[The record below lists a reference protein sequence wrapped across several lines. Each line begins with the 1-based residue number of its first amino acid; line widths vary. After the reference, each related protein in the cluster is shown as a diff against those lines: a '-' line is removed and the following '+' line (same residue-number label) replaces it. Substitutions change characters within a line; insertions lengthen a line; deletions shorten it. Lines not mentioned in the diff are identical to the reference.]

1 MKIRIRISVA
11 LILIS
16 VTVLLAGIGLWR
28 HRYLKI
34 RNTEP
39 KKVFILPEQ
48 PNTLTIGANTSK
60 VTPEIGE
67 DNTDVKTQSIDKRI
81 TPDEMDN
88 TNNSSVDT
96 LFEDIVEE
104 NLTPEVIAAIK
115 KYEEAQSAS
124 ADVRHKRSLLLDVEP
139 LDWDAIDLLTKQLS
153 QLQQQRKDALEILA
167 LYSDQAF
174 KELQRIK
181 AREKVAAQRV
191 SEFEEEEATRNAE
204 RAARRSEHLANL
216 ERSQKE
222 QLDKLSK
229 LSNRYTEISD
239 TIPTLSAKE
248 QTQAYEELRQISA
261 ELSKMAQ
268 ETMDELNENNS
279 SSK

>member
-1 MKIRIRISVA
+1 MKIRIHVA

-48 PNTLTIGANTSK
+48 PNTLRIGANTSK

-88 TNNSSVDT
+88 TDDSSVDT

-124 ADVRHKRSLLLDVEP
+124 ADVRHKRSLLLHVEP
-139 LDWDAIDLLTKQLS
+139 LDWDAIGLLTKQLS
-153 QLQQQRKDALEILA
+153 QLRQQRKDAIEILA

-181 AREKVAAQRV
+181 AREKVAASK
-191 SEFEEEEATRNAE
+191 SE
-204 RAARRSEHLANL
+204 
-216 ERSQKE
+216 
-222 QLDKLSK
+222 
-229 LSNRYTEISD
+229 
-239 TIPTLSAKE
+239 
-248 QTQAYEELRQISA
+248 
-261 ELSKMAQ
+261 
-268 ETMDELNENNS
+268 
-279 SSK
+279 